1 MTTHALAND
10 PPWLKRAFADLG
22 LQELPGAAARPRIVE
37 MYAKAG
43 HPEIT
48 SDEVAWCS
56 AAVNAWMV
64 ESNIRGTGSL
74 VARSWLNWGRAVD
87 QCRTIPRGAVLILRR
102 GNSSWQGHVC
112 LCLEDRDDT
121 LTVIG
126 GNQKDGVTI
135 DRYRKAALIGARWP
149 DTVGNSRTIQS
160 LIGSGLAE
168 TAERGAGQVAEH
180 VEVNSDQIAEAI
192 GSAQQQVAE
201 FASYLRIAQ
210 YLLVALAVAGFLYAI
225 YRFVWRHLKP
235 LPVPEVHE
243 EGPSI
248 DEVPMALTPVRVA
261 ARGRKRRAR

>member
-1 MTTHALAND
+1 MITHALAND

-74 VARSWLNWGRAVD
+74 VARSWLGWGRAVD
-87 QCRTIPRGAVLILRR
+87 RRNTIPRGAVLVLRR
-102 GNSSWQGHVC
+102 GKSSWQGHVC
-112 LCLEDRDDT
+112 LCLQDRDGI

-126 GNQKDGVTI
+126 GNQKDGVTV

-160 LIGSGLAE
+160 L
-168 TAERGAGQVAEH
+168 V
-180 VEVNSDQIAEAI
+180 
-192 GSAQQQVAE
+192 
-201 FASYLRIAQ
+201 
-210 YLLVALAVAGFLYAI
+210 
-225 YRFVWRHLKP
+225 
-235 LPVPEVHE
+235 
-243 EGPSI
+243 
-248 DEVPMALTPVRVA
+248 
-261 ARGRKRRAR
+261 

>member
-1 MTTHALAND
+1 MSMHAFPND
-10 PPWLKRAFADLG
+10 PPWLKQAFADLG

-74 VARSWLNWGRAVD
+74 VARSWLSWGRAVD
-87 QCRTIPRGAVLILRR
+87 RRKTIPRGAVLVLRR
-102 GNSSWQGHVC
+102 GRSSWQGHVC
-112 LCLEDRDDT
+112 LCLQDRDGI

-135 DRYRKAALIGARWP
+135 DRYRKATLIGARWP

-160 LIGSGLAE
+160 LLGSGLAE
-168 TAERGAGQVAEH
+168 TAERGAGHTAEQIEVSSDQVAE
-180 VEVNSDQIAEAI
+180 ALGA
-192 GSAQQQVAE
+192 AQQQVAE

-210 YLLVALAVAGFLYAI
+210 YLLIALAVAGFLYAI

-235 LPVPEVHE
+235 LPIPEVQE
-243 EGPSI
+243 EGPSV
-248 DEVPMALTPVRVA
+248 DEAPVEANPTPVAVRS
-261 ARGRKRRAR
+261 RKRRAR

>member
-22 LQELPGAAARPRIVE
+22 IQELPGAAARPRIVE

-43 HPEIT
+43 HPEIK

-56 AAVNAWMV
+56 AAVNAWMM

-74 VARSWLNWGRAVD
+74 VARSWLSWGRAVD
-87 QCRTIPRGAVLILRR
+87 SRKIIPRGAVLIFRR
-102 GNSSWQGHVC
+102 GKSSWQGHVC
-112 LCLEDRDDT
+112 LCLNDRDGT

-160 LIGSGLAE
+160 LVGPAWRKAGSGGPDTQPSMSSS
-168 TAERGAGQVAEH
+168 TATRSPRRWAPP
-180 VEVNSDQIAEAI
+180 SSRWPSSPLI
-192 GSAQQQVAE
+192 SA
-201 FASYLRIAQ
+201 SR
-210 YLLVALAVAGFLYAI
+210 
-225 YRFVWRHLKP
+225 
-235 LPVPEVHE
+235 
-243 EGPSI
+243 S
-248 DEVPMALTPVRVA
+248 TC
-261 ARGRKRRAR
+261 

>member
-1 MTTHALAND
+1 
-10 PPWLKRAFADLG
+10 
-22 LQELPGAAARPRIVE
+22 
-37 MYAKAG
+37 MYRKAG

-64 ESNIRGTGSL
+64 EAHCRGTGSL
-74 VARSWLNWGRAVD
+74 VARSWLSWGRAVEM
-87 QCRTIPRGAVLILRR
+87 RKTIPRGAVLVHRR

-112 LCLEDRDDT
+112 LCLEDRDGI

-126 GNQKDGVTI
+126 GNQSDGVTI

-168 TAERGAGQVAEH
+168 TVERGAGQAAEH
-180 VEVNSDQIAEAI
+180 VELNSDQVAEAL

-201 FASYLRIAQ
+201 LASYLRIAQ
-210 YLLVALAVAGFLYAI
+210 YLLIALAVAGFLYAI

-248 DEVPMALTPVRVA
+248 DDTPMEVVPVRVT
-261 ARGRKRRAR
+261 GRRNKRRAR

>member
-1 MTTHALAND
+1 MITHALAND

-74 VARSWLNWGRAVD
+74 VARSWLSWGRALEM
-87 QCRTIPRGAVLILRR
+87 RKTIPRGAVLILRR
-102 GNSSWQGHVC
+102 GKSSWQGHVC
-112 LCLEDRDDT
+112 LCLQDRNGI

-149 DTVGNSRTIQS
+149 DTIGNSRTIQS

-168 TAERGAGQVAEH
+168 TVERGAGQAAEH
-180 VEVNSDQIAEAI
+180 VELNSDQVAEAL
-192 GSAQQQVAE
+192 GTAQQQVAE
-201 FASYLRIAQ
+201 LASYLRIAQ
-210 YLLVALAVAGFLYAI
+210 YLLIALAVASFLYAI

-235 LPVPEVHE
+235 LPLPEIHG

-248 DEVPMALTPVRVA
+248 DDASVEETPAPIRVRSK
-261 ARGRKRRAR
+261 KRRAR

>member
-1 MTTHALAND
+1 MITHALSND

-22 LQELPGAAARPRIVE
+22 LHELPGAAAKPRIVE

-43 HPEIT
+43 HPEIK

-64 ESNIRGTGSL
+64 ETNSRGTGSL
-74 VARSWLNWGRAVD
+74 AARSWLTWGRPVD
-87 QCRTIPRGAVLILRR
+87 IRKTIPRGAVLIFRR

-112 LCLEDRDDT
+112 LCLEDRDGT

-126 GNQKDGVTI
+126 GNQSDAVTI
-135 DRYRKAALIGARWP
+135 ARYRKAALIGARWP

-160 LIGSGLAE
+160 LVGSGLAE
-168 TAERGAGQVAEH
+168 TVERGAGQTAEH
-180 VEVNSDQIAEAI
+180 VEQNADQIAEAI
-192 GSAQQQVAE
+192 GTAQQQVTE

-210 YLLVALAVAGFLYAI
+210 YLLIALAVAGLIYAI

-243 EGPSI
+243 EGASI
-248 DEVPMALTPVRVA
+248 DDTPMEVAPVRVA
-261 ARGRKRRAR
+261 VRSKKRRAR